1 MTRYLFLSII
11 MFIAT
16 SCTTTMVNSWN
27 TPYIDT
33 DETLQL
39 FHGMPKEEVLSI
51 LGNPLYVE
59 KGWPNGATNELV
71 WVYEVRTQYVAS
83 TVSPSGQITIVKTP
97 SSRKPNRP
105 GFVLHK
111 LKITFKD
118 GKISHWEPLKENKK
132 SNLKPMPD
140 SDKTSATNTKTTIS
154 SSKKRGWLIQ
164 PKLTRVFETWDGYV
178 SDDDGIEAPW
188 MGYGNQNL
196 YTEGDATGLR
206 FGVNIGKSIPN
217 LGMLVGFDISFGAG
231 DGFMLFADKTIG
243 SWHLIL
249 SLGKDIYRDYYKT
262 EGFFKM
268 GLFKDV
274 GRISYGLE
282 RMGREGAR
290 GELSGSSTL
299 VTMKYNLSN

>member
-1 MTRYLFLSII
+1 MKKYLFLSII

-16 SCTTTMVNSWN
+16 SCTTTAVNSWN

-33 DETLQL
+33 DETLKL

-59 KGWPNGATNELV
+59 KGWPNGATNEIV

-83 TVSPSGQITIVKTP
+83 NVSTTGQITIVKTS

-118 GKISHWEPLKENKK
+118 GKISHWEPIKENKK
-132 SNLKPMPD
+132 SNLKPTLH
-140 SDKTSATNTKTTIS
+140 SDNTSSTHTKTTIS
-154 SSKKRGWLIQ
+154 SSKKRGWSIQ
-164 PKLTRVFETWDGYV
+164 PKLIRAFETWDGYV
-178 SDDDGIEAPW
+178 GEDMDEGECCGDNSI
-188 MGYGNQNL
+188 
-196 YTEGDATGLR
+196 YTQGDATGLK
-206 FGVNIGKSIPN
+206 FGANIGKTIPS

-231 DGFMLFADKTIG
+231 NGFMLFADKAIG
-243 SWHLIL
+243 SWHLVI

-268 GLFKDV
+268 GLFKNMGTV
-274 GRISYGLE
+274 SYGLE

-290 GELSGSSTL
+290 GDLSGSSTL
-299 VTMKYNLSN
+299 VTLKYNLSN